1 MLQKQFKPSE
11 NDVNMRSAAE
21 AVVDLAKSA
30 ITCIIQKHEITE
42 NKKVQTN
49 YFMVCFRIGK

>member
-1 MLQKQFKPSE
+1 MLQKQFKSSE

-21 AVVDLAKSA
+21 AVVDLAKLA

-42 NKKVQTN
+42 NKKAQRN
-49 YFMVCFRIGK
+49 YFMVFFRIGK